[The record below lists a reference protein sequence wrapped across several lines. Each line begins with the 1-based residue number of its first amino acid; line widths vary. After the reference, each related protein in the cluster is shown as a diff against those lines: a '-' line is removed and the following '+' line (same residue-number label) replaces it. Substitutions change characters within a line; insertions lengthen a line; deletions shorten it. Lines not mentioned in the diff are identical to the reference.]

1 MSQQQQPRDIVY
13 TPPEVSTL
21 VVSAIDE
28 RRKNPGAGVRFGLA
42 QLDAHLLPLR
52 PGELVTVLGRPSN
65 YKSGLMQFW
74 ARKIARD
81 ILEDEAEKE
90 MVVYAT
96 WEMAIEELGLYDLAA
111 ATSLSASD
119 ISQGHVNEAAW
130 EALLAAAMRRAG
142 MPIWIIGH
150 SIERRKKRPRLTLSN
165 IGQALLWVEREMG
178 YHPRAVFLDYLQQM
192 EPEER
197 PNTRNREGTRRMD
210 IFENVYRCK
219 DMALALGCPVILG
232 VQARR
237 EVDDRP
243 WKLPQLG
250 DGMESSNIE
259 HTSDKML
266 SVWMPKT
273 SETAGEPL
281 RGARELTVNDNLLL
295 VRICKQ
301 KMGPAGQWMALHVDP
316 GRNEISSFERAAE
329 APAYGQRGWE
339 DDDDEYVA

>member
-1 MSQQQQPRDIVY
+1 MSEPTLTFLLQRFFTDRLAKQKAVSRHTVASYRD
-13 TPPEVSTL
+13 
-21 VVSAIDE
+21 
-28 RRKNPGAGVRFGLA
+28 GW
-42 QLDAHLLPLR
+42 HL
-52 PGELVTVLGRPSN
+52 
-65 YKSGLMQFW
+65 
-74 ARKIARD
+74 
-81 ILEDEAEKE
+81 
-90 MVVYAT
+90 
-96 WEMAIEELGLYDLAA
+96 
-111 ATSLSASD
+111 
-119 ISQGHVNEAAW
+119 
-130 EALLAAAMRRAG
+130 
-142 MPIWIIGH
+142 
-150 SIERRKKRPRLTLSN
+150 
-165 IGQALLWVEREMG
+165 
-178 YHPRAVFLDYLQQM
+178 FLDYLQQM

-273 SETAGEPL
+273 SETVGEPL

-316 GRNEISSFERAAE
+316 GRNEISSFERTTE
-329 APAYGQRGWE
+329 PGGYPGGGWK
-339 DDDDEYVA
+339 DDDA